1 MNSLRCWR
9 RINGKRGCFP
19 RFSLVNTI
27 RSKKTKN
34 HDWISYNK
42 NEVIPLK
49 IIRQIAV
56 ILFFYVL
63 GEIVSKLLIII
74 LPSIFI
80 PGSILGMILLV
91 IGIVTKIVKKEWIED
106 VAVFLTSNMAFFFI
120 PAAVGIIEYADVLKD
135 SAWRILAFIL
145 TSTILSFFVIYFS
158 IKSILWLQGRRR
170 THE

>member
-1 MNSLRCWR
+1 
-9 RINGKRGCFP
+9 
-19 RFSLVNTI
+19 
-27 RSKKTKN
+27 
-34 HDWISYNK
+34 
-42 NEVIPLK
+42 VIPLK

-56 ILFFYVL
+56 ILFFYIL

-80 PGSILGMILLV
+80 PGSILGMFLLV

>member
-1 MNSLRCWR
+1 
-9 RINGKRGCFP
+9 
-19 RFSLVNTI
+19 
-27 RSKKTKN
+27 
-34 HDWISYNK
+34 
-42 NEVIPLK
+42 VIPLK

-80 PGSILGMILLV
+80 PGSILGMFLLV